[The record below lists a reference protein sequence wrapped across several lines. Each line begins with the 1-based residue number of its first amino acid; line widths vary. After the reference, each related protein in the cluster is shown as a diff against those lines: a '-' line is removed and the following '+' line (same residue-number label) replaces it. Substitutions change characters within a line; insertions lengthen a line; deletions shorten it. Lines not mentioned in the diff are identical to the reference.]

1 MIEARKVP
9 KTGSGPST
17 VADLMR
23 RDVVTVSPATTV
35 RELVDLLRRHG
46 ISGAPVVDQAR
57 RVVGMVSETDLMW
70 LADWFA
76 EEPGSHGVRSRAAEH
91 LEHVDEKTVGD
102 VMTADVFGVGS
113 RASLAE
119 LAAFFARTGL
129 GRAVV
134 LEDGKLLG
142 IVSVIDLLGVLADRS
157 ET

>member
-76 EEPGSHGVRSRAAEH
+76 EEPGSYGVRSRAAEH
-91 LEHVDEKTVGD
+91 LDQKTVGD

-142 IVSVIDLLGVLADRS
+142 IVSVIDLLGVLADR
-157 ET
+157 